1 LILHIHNFGFN
12 AIKTGVRTKSIQS
25 NKKPTEMIKM
35 IFEAFV
41 TLAFLGIAFAIY
53 GLEKKIQGLNNAN
66 TKKK

>member
-1 LILHIHNFGFN
+1 
-12 AIKTGVRTKSIQS
+12 
-25 NKKPTEMIKM
+25 MIKM
-35 IFEAFV
+35 TFEAFV